1 MEFDRLLLLGLR
13 NRADVGDPV
22 GPWWLEEMA
31 RDLTALGSVGVLLL
45 MTVGVLGYLLL
56 ARRQKAA
63 LFLLVAASGGW
74 GMSVVLK
81 ALVAR
86 PRPTLVVPLVKVS
99 SASFPSGHAFMAA
112 VTYLTL
118 AAMLAR
124 LHEPGRMRAYLFA
137 CAAVLTVLVGLTR
150 VYLGVHWPTDV
161 LAGWLAGAAWA
172 WGGWTVAGRLQR
184 QGRIEKPAA

>member
-1 MEFDRLLLLGLR
+1 MATNAFDRLILLGMRQRGDL
-13 NRADVGDPV
+13 GDPV

-45 MTVGVLGYLLL
+45 TTVGVLGYLVL

-63 LFLLVAASGGW
+63 LFLLVATSGGW
-74 GMSVVLK
+74 GLSSALK
-81 ALVAR
+81 ALFGR
-86 PRPTLVVPLVKVS
+86 PRPSLVVPLVKVS
-99 SASFPSGHAFMAA
+99 SASFPSGHALMAA

-124 LHEPGRMRAYLFA
+124 MHEPGRQ
-137 CAAVLTVLVGLTR
+137 R

-161 LAGWLAGAAWA
+161 LGGWLAGAAWA
-172 WGGWTVAGRLQR
+172 WGCWTLAGWMQRRGGIEAPVASS
-184 QGRIEKPAA
+184 A